1 MSKQEKTTAT
11 SSRLAAYSAAA
22 AATAVAGGAANAAE
36 VIWDIT
42 DVAVTVPDAN
52 TIFDMKTGA
61 VQVNNSATVYSSS
74 YKFAVRAFEFN
85 GDDRGFLSMGFS
97 FGASDNPG
105 AVGQSSVF
113 ASSYPGVDALAGGLI
128 SPTQNFVNYYGV
140 ALGDGS
146 QSGWGFAEG
155 QTAFVGLEFRID
167 DDVHYGWVQL
177 TRDASSDDYILHGF
191 GYNDTAEAASQT
203 TNTVDPVPEPS
214 SLALLAMGG
223 AALLRRKRKDVA

>member
-1 MSKQEKTTAT
+1 MSKQDKTTTA
-11 SSRLAAYSAAA
+11 SRLSAYSAVA

-74 YKFAVRAFEFN
+74 YKFAVRAFELN
-85 GDDRGFLSMGFS
+85 GDDRGFLSMGIE
-97 FGASDNPG
+97 FGADNPG
-105 AVGQSSVF
+105 AVGQRSVL
-113 ASSYPGVDALAGGLI
+113 SSYYHGVDALAGGLI

-167 DDVHYGWVQL
+167 GDVHYGWVQL